1 MGLLHP
7 ISSASHSLSQHKS
20 IASQQ
25 GILIH
30 LQPDRPIATM
40 KYAIAG
46 LFTAVVLPA
55 WAQTQLSE
63 CASQLASAG
72 LTETG
77 CSEGDYACACSS
89 QDYQDALTSNVEQQ
103 CGPEDHAQVTTYLQ
117 ELCAGEDGAEEEDD
131 GDGGGYEE
139 DGDAAM
145 STQYAAT
152 SSQYAAQPTAGAE
165 YDEEDGDDDYAMT
178 MSSQPAAQPTGG
190 AAYDEEDGDDAYA
203 ATTMSS
209 QYAAQPTAGA
219 GYEEDDGEDYND
231 DEYYPAT
238 TTMGAQPTYPA
249 GNATTGYGYA
259 GPTGTGS
266 ATGGPVEYT
275 GGASVAKGSA
285 WGGLLAAAGGLA
297 IAAF

>member
-1 MGLLHP
+1 M
-7 ISSASHSLSQHKS
+7 
-20 IASQQ
+20 

-117 ELCAGEDGAEEEDD
+117 ELCAGEDGAD
-131 GDGGGYEE
+131 EE

-178 MSSQPAAQPTGG
+178 MSPQYAAQPTGG
-190 AAYDEEDGDDAYA
+190 AEYDEEDGDDDYA
-203 ATTMSS
+203 MTMSS
-209 QYAAQPTAGA
+209 Q
-219 GYEEDDGEDYND
+219 
-231 DEYYPAT
+231 PA
-238 TTMGAQPTYPA
+238 
-249 GNATTGYGYA
+249 
-259 GPTGTGS
+259 
-266 ATGGPVEYT
+266 
-275 GGASVAKGSA
+275 
-285 WGGLLAAAGGLA
+285 
-297 IAAF
+297 

>member
-1 MGLLHP
+1 M
-7 ISSASHSLSQHKS
+7 
-20 IASQQ
+20 

-89 QDYQDALTSNVEQQ
+89 QDYQDALTSNVEQR

-117 ELCAGEDGAEEEDD
+117 ELCAGEDGAD
-131 GDGGGYEE
+131 EE
-139 DGDAAM
+139 DGDDDYAM
-145 STQYAAT
+145 TMSP
-152 SSQYAAQPTAGAE
+152 QYAAQPTGGAE

-190 AAYDEEDGDDAYA
+190 AAYEEEDGD
-203 ATTMSS
+203 
-209 QYAAQPTAGA
+209 
-219 GYEEDDGEDYND
+219 DYND
-231 DEYYPAT
+231 DEYYP
-238 TTMGAQPTYPA
+238 
-249 GNATTGYGYA
+249 
-259 GPTGTGS
+259 
-266 ATGGPVEYT
+266 
-275 GGASVAKGSA
+275 
-285 WGGLLAAAGGLA
+285 
-297 IAAF
+297 

>member
-1 MGLLHP
+1 
-7 ISSASHSLSQHKS
+7 
-20 IASQQ
+20 
-25 GILIH
+25 
-30 LQPDRPIATM
+30 M

-72 LTETG
+72 LAETG

-89 QDYQDALTSNVEQQ
+89 QAYEDALTSNVEQQ
-103 CGPEDHAQVTTYLQ
+103 CGPEDHAQVTAYLQ
-117 ELCAGEDGAEEEDD
+117 ELCAGDGAEEED
-131 GDGGGYEE
+131 GDEGENEEE

-152 SSQYAAQPTAGAE
+152 TSQYAAQPTGGAEYEEDGDEDYAATMSSQYAAQPTGGAE
-165 YDEEDGDDDYAMT
+165 YEEEDGDEDYAATT
-178 MSSQPAAQPTGG
+178 MSTQYAAQPTGG
-190 AAYDEEDGDDAYA
+190 AEYEEDGDEDYA

-219 GYEEDDGEDYND
+219 GYEEDDGEDYD

-238 TTMGAQPTYPA
+238 STMGAQPTYPA

>member
-1 MGLLHP
+1 
-7 ISSASHSLSQHKS
+7 
-20 IASQQ
+20 
-25 GILIH
+25 
-30 LQPDRPIATM
+30 M

-165 YDEEDGDDDYAMT
+165 YDEEDGDD
-178 MSSQPAAQPTGG
+178 
-190 AAYDEEDGDDAYA
+190 AYA

-209 QYAAQPTAGA
+209 QPTGGA
-219 GYEEDDGEDYND
+219 EYDEEDGYEEDDGEDYND

-238 TTMGAQPTYPA
+238 STMGAQPTYPA

>member
-1 MGLLHP
+1 MG
-7 ISSASHSLSQHKS
+7 
-20 IASQQ
+20 
-25 GILIH
+25 
-30 LQPDRPIATM
+30 D
-40 KYAIAG
+40 
-46 LFTAVVLPA
+46 
-55 WAQTQLSE
+55 
-63 CASQLASAG
+63 
-72 LTETG
+72 
-77 CSEGDYACACSS
+77 
-89 QDYQDALTSNVEQQ
+89 
-103 CGPEDHAQVTTYLQ
+103 
-117 ELCAGEDGAEEEDD
+117 
-131 GDGGGYEE
+131 EE
-139 DGDAAM
+139 DGDDDYAM
-145 STQYAAT
+145 TMSP
-152 SSQYAAQPTAGAE
+152 QYAAQPTGGAE

-190 AAYDEEDGDDAYA
+190 AAYEEEDGDDDYA

-238 TTMGAQPTYPA
+238 STMGAQPTYPA

-285 WGGLLAAAGGLA
+285 WGA
-297 IAAF
+297 

>member
-1 MGLLHP
+1 MG
-7 ISSASHSLSQHKS
+7 
-20 IASQQ
+20 
-25 GILIH
+25 
-30 LQPDRPIATM
+30 QPHQPIATM

-152 SSQYAAQPTAGAE
+152 SSQYAAQPTGGAAYE
-165 YDEEDGDDDYAMT
+165 EEDGDDDYA
-178 MSSQPAAQPTGG
+178 
-190 AAYDEEDGDDAYA
+190 
-203 ATTMSS
+203 ATTMST
-209 QYAAQPTAGA
+209 QYAAQPTGGA

-238 TTMGAQPTYPA
+238 STM
-249 GNATTGYGYA
+249 
-259 GPTGTGS
+259 
-266 ATGGPVEYT
+266 
-275 GGASVAKGSA
+275 
-285 WGGLLAAAGGLA
+285 
-297 IAAF
+297 

>member
-1 MGLLHP
+1 M
-7 ISSASHSLSQHKS
+7 
-20 IASQQ
+20 

-117 ELCAGEDGAEEEDD
+117 ELCAGEDGAD
-131 GDGGGYEE
+131 EE

-178 MSSQPAAQPTGG
+178 MSPQYAAQPTGGAEYDEEDGDDDYAMTMSSQPAAQPTGG
-190 AAYDEEDGDDAYA
+190 AEYDEEDGDDAYA

-238 TTMGAQPTYPA
+238 STMGAQPTYPA